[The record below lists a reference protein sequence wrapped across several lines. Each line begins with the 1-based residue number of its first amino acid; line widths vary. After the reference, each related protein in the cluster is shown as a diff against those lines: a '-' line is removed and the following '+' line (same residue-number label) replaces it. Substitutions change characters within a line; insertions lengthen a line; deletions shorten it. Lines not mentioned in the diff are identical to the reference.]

1 MARTQ
6 IQLPAD
12 GAGKSVLAFDFA
24 EAGAPAPNAGVRHAQ
39 GLVVCD
45 ALGNPANVNGEGSV
59 QVDGPS
65 RPAYMASSFRL
76 AGTATTPINLLTVQN
91 TAGAARRV
99 LVRRIAIDVSASAIT
114 AYMLQAYF
122 RLWHRTGVTPTGGA
136 LPAKTSMDGLDA
148 ASQANTI
155 IRFPA
160 SADGIAAAIAHALP
174 ARSPDR
180 AQAHPQILTG
190 ASGWFPADYELHD
203 YAKPPLVLNAGDTLL
218 VAIAGAASATHLHY
232 GLKVIWE
239 EVV

>member
-45 ALGNPANVNGEGSV
+45 ALGNPVNEGGS
-59 QVDGPS
+59 
-65 RPAYMASSFRL
+65 AYMAASFRL
-76 AGTATTPINLLTVQN
+76 AGTAVVPINLLTVQN
-91 TAGAARRV
+91 TAGAAKRV
-99 LVRRIAIDVSASAIT
+99 LVRRIAIDVGVSAIT

-136 LPAKTSMDGLDA
+136 LPAKTPMDGLA
-148 ASQANTI
+148 PASQANTV

-160 SADGIAAAIAHALP
+160 SADGVAAAIAHALP

-239 EVV
+239 EV